1 MIKVDKE
8 VVITI
13 SGDDVHI
20 LSEICEMAR
29 VHIHER
35 KQEYLKVNRVDD
47 SRFAGFVGLTPGQL
61 IHVHQ
66 VLNRLFDAG
75 K

>member
-29 VHIHER
+29 VHLRER
-35 KQEYLKVNRVDD
+35 KQEYLKVNPLDHD
-47 SRFAGFVGLTPGQL
+47 RFAGAVGLTPGQL

-66 VLNRLFDAG
+66 VLDRLFDAG